1 MQILNYITSYFYNKI
16 IGITKSS
23 QKPNKMHRYVHN
35 QDTNQ
40 QKRPKKAQSQRGYIH
55 NMMKII
61 T

>member
-1 MQILNYITSYFYNKI
+1 MQILNFITSYFYNKI

-23 QKPNKMHRYVHN
+23 QKPNKMHCYVHN

-40 QKRPKKAQSQRGYIH
+40 QKQPKKPQSQRGYIH